1 MNSLPLN
8 QTNASGKS
16 PFLQN
21 NPTSF
26 NFNKGLF
33 NLLADSIFMQKYLN
47 LFIETLLSYFYQNE
61 AIDFEKILIDIISM
75 KIMYQ
80 GKPRT
85 D

>member
-16 PFLQN
+16 PFLQS

-80 GKPRT
+80 GKPRN

>member
-8 QTNASGKS
+8 QTGVSGKS

-21 NPTSF
+21 NSNSF

-61 AIDFEKILIDIISM
+61 AIDF
-75 KIMYQ
+75 
-80 GKPRT
+80 
-85 D
+85 